1 VALSSLKL
9 TWRGRGFYASGSPE
23 QELLTGA
30 NLAGVQSLVAAPG
43 FAEKLAE

>member
-1 VALSSLKL
+1 VKL
-9 TWRGRGFYASGSPE
+9 TWRGRGFYASGAAE

-30 NLAGVQSLVAAPG
+30 DLGAVQSLVTASD

>member
-1 VALSSLKL
+1 LKL
-9 TWRGRGFYASGSPE
+9 TWRGRSFYASGSAE

-30 NLAGVQSLVAAPG
+30 DVASVQSLIHASD